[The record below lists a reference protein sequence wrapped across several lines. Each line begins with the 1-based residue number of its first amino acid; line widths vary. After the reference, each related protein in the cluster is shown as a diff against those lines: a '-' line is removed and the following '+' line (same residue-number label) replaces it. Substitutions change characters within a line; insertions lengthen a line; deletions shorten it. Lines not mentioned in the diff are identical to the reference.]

1 MKSKKLIPVLLCA
14 VVSALV
20 ITCGCIAPTQTARGK
35 QVTVFAAASLTD
47 AFTEIGHNYR
57 MNHSDTNVTLNF
69 DGSQV
74 LQTQIE
80 NGAYTDVFASA
91 STTQMNALKNEG
103 YMNNSTVNVFVQ
115 NKLEVII
122 PKGNPANITNM
133 SDLAKPGVKIVIG
146 TQAVPVGNYTLQ
158 VLTKIAND
166 TVYGPDYQNR
176 VLSNVVSQEPNVNNI
191 VTKVAL
197 GEADAGF
204 VYQSDVPL
212 KQKDQVN
219 KIIIPDTYNVV
230 AQYPIGILKQ
240 SKDPVLAQDFINYV
254 NSPAGQVVLQ
264 KHGFIVAQGLMPQNA
279 TTTGVTSQKVTVDSV
294 TS

>member
-1 MKSKKLIPVLLCA
+1 MKSKKLMPVLLCA
-14 VVSALV
+14 VVTALV
-20 ITCGCIAPTQTARGK
+20 ITCGCTAPTQTAQGK

-47 AFTEIGHNYR
+47 AFTEIGHNYHT
-57 MNHSDTNVTLNF
+57 NHSDTNVSFNF

-80 NGAYTDVFASA
+80 NGAYADIFASA
-91 STTQMNALKNEG
+91 SNTQMNALRSKG
-103 YMNNSTVNVFVQ
+103 YMNNSTVNVFAQ

-122 PKGNPANITNM
+122 PKGNPAYITTM
-133 SDLAKPGVKIVIG
+133 SDLAKPGVKLVIG
-146 TQAVPVGNYTLQ
+146 TQSVPVGNYTLQ
-158 VLTKIAND
+158 VLAKMAND
-166 TVYGPDYQNR
+166 TVYGPDYKNR

-212 KQKDQVN
+212 KQKDQVD
-219 KIIIPDTYNVV
+219 KIIIPDRYNVV

-254 NSPAGQVVLQ
+254 NSPAGQAVLQ
-264 KHGFIVAQGLMPQNA
+264 KYGFIVPQGLSSQNVTTA
-279 TTTGVTSQKVTVDSV
+279 GVISQRTTGMA
-294 TS
+294 

>member
-1 MKSKKLIPVLLCA
+1 MKSKTFVPVLLCA

-20 ITCGCIAPTQTARGK
+20 VTCGCTTPTQTAQGK
-35 QVTVFAAASLTD
+35 QLTVFAAASLTD
-47 AFTEIGHNYR
+47 AFTEIGHNYHA
-57 MNHSDTNVTLNF
+57 NHSDINVSFNF

-80 NGAYTDVFASA
+80 NGAYADVFAAA
-91 STTQMNALKNEG
+91 SSTQMNALKNEG
-103 YMNNSTVNVFVQ
+103 YMNNSTVNMFVQ
-115 NKLEVII
+115 NQPQVII
-122 PKGNPANITNM
+122 PKGNPGNITNM
-133 SDLAKPGVKIVIG
+133 SDLAKPGMKIVIG

-158 VLTKIAND
+158 VLAKMAND
-166 TVYGPDYQNR
+166 TAYGPDYRNK

-212 KQKDQVN
+212 KQKVQVDR
-219 KIIIPDTYNVV
+219 IIIPTKYNVV
-230 AQYPIGILKQ
+230 AQYPIGILKP

-254 NSPAGQVVLQ
+254 NSPAGQAVLQ
-264 KHGFIVAQGLMPQNA
+264 KYGFIVPQRLASQNE
-279 TTTGVTSQKVTVDSV
+279 TLSGVVSQRMTAMA
-294 TS
+294 